1 MDEIRCLARETMTK
15 TGAPGDCMLKTTV
28 DVREDSQR
36 MSSDCDRIRHRSHVT
51 AFPRWRTI
59 ASRRVLKVLGFSIT
73 DREGGIP

>member
-1 MDEIRCLARETMTK
+1 MTK

-28 DVREDSQR
+28 DVKKDSQR

-59 ASRRVLKVLGFSIT
+59 ASRRVLNARQSSHQLLQVLK
-73 DREGGIP
+73 R